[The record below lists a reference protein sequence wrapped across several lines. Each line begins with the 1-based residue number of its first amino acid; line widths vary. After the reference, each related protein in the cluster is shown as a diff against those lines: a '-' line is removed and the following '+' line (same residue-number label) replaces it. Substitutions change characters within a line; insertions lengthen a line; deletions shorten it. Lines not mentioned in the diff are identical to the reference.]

1 NIDGNAIGRM
11 YMYEEGKHV
20 GYVVSG
26 RSYGINMKFTLG
38 INLSIVGLD
47 GPCRP
52 KHPLFWATK
61 RELYIAK
68 AWYNNRGVVGKAGVG
83 KTQLFLRFYDGFF
96 LPTYTVTSGADYRTK
111 EIVVDDIEVK
121 IDTWDAVNQKHS
133 DVVTHTKKW
142 VAYIKQYVCEG
153 VNVILIGNKCDEV
166 ENKVITKEQGQTL
179 ADEFKFKFLETSA
192 KSNVNVEE
200 AFCTLVRD
208 IKKILIDPYRFEPEP
223 IIKENKKSFSTL
235 ARDFKEMLIV

>member
-1 NIDGNAIGRM
+1 MTFMKIMLIGD
-11 YMYEEGKHV
+11 
-20 GYVVSG
+20 S
-26 RSYGINMKFTLG
+26 
-38 INLSIVGLD
+38 
-47 GPCRP
+47 
-52 KHPLFWATK
+52 
-61 RELYIAK
+61 
-68 AWYNNRGVVGKAGVG
+68 GVG

-133 DVVTHTKKW
+133 DVVTLNYLHAMGILLVYDVTDKKSFYNTKKW

-235 ARDFKEMLIV
+235 ARDFKEMLIGSNQVERSADNIFYDGLR